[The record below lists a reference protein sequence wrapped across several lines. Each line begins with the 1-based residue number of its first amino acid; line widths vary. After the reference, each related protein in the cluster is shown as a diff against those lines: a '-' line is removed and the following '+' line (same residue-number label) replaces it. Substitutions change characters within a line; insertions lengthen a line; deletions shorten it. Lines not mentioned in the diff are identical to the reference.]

1 MIPVWLVKLATP
13 LVAKLIKEKLSHV
26 IGYVEEDNE
35 LDRKCKD
42 HDKRIKKL
50 ENNAHPPIF
59 TIEERDEINAK
70 LKKLERFTLK
80 LKNKRYFKK
89 YMDEE
94 KEVNDIN
101 KK

>member
-1 MIPVWLVKLATP
+1 
-13 LVAKLIKEKLSHV
+13 
-26 IGYVEEDNE
+26 
-35 LDRKCKD
+35 
-42 HDKRIKKL
+42 
-50 ENNAHPPIF
+50 PPIF